1 MIMLKLIGFY
11 KEETLEEL
19 LYKGN
24 ISRLEFIYH
33 HSQERIN
40 DYKAY
45 CANHKLAENEESA
58 EKYTDSLLTE
68 EENGHAE
75 MLD

>member
-1 MIMLKLIGFY
+1 MLELKGFY

-33 HSQERIN
+33 HSQERI
-40 DYKAY
+40 DDFKTY
-45 CANHKLAENEESA
+45 CQKHGLQENETAAEQYSDFILQRQEESHT
-58 EKYTDSLLTE
+58 ELL
-68 EENGHAE
+68 
-75 MLD
+75 D